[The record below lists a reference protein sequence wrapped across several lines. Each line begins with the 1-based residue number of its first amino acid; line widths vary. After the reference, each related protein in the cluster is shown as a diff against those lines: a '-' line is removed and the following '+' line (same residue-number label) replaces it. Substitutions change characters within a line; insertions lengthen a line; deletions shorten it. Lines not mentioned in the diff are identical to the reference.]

1 MLSTAIETGLP
12 ESSYSGLRNCGYV
25 FLKSSVKGMVAT
37 TLCLSFQGGG
47 IKDAEEGMYHLSAG
61 QDALSDHLVVHSM
74 IWDRGTT

>member
-12 ESSYSGLRNCGYV
+12 ESSYSGLRNWLC
-25 FLKSSVKGMVAT
+25 FLKSSVKGMVAA

-74 IWDRGTT
+74 IWNRGTT